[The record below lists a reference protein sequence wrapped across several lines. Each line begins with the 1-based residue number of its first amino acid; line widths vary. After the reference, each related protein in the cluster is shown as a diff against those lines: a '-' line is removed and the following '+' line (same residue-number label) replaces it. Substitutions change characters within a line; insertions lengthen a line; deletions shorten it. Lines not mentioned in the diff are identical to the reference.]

1 MNCNVKELWSFL
13 KYKHHSCLLLF
24 HQNVMPDV
32 RQIKCIL
39 KAYMI
44 TKACKNNKV
53 NNSCTFCIS
62 EIVGWY
68 SVEGTGGH

>member
-1 MNCNVKELWSFL
+1 MAG
-13 KYKHHSCLLLF
+13 
-24 HQNVMPDV
+24 V
-32 RQIKCIL
+32 RKVYFKSI
-39 KAYMI
+39 YD

-62 EIVGWY
+62 EIVGRY